1 MVRERGV
8 NVTKLILSALALSA
22 TILPGAAFAQEPPP
36 ATPPATPP
44 AAQVPATPP
53 APAAKTE
60 PPPVAA
66 AAPLDAETYKHR
78 RGQIEIMEGVLMGAV
93 KGAAQEMAQRMTS
106 LETPGFVPSGSLS
119 AKGFILEGYGVFF
132 HIEIPGVQPIVTIES
147 MQAARERLSRP
158 RQPQPEAANSGVV
171 QTPRGTAET
180 DPGSNAEYVE
190 LVTQRLM
197 EAMIRYST
205 ALELQPNE
213 WFTVAAGDGDNPLP
227 GLLVPRS
234 TMILRV
240 KGSDIADYMT
250 KRATLEEIR
259 RKIEVRKF

>member
-1 MVRERGV
+1 MTRVF
-8 NVTKLILSALALSA
+8 LIGLSLSA
-22 TILPGAAFAQEPPP
+22 TTLTGSVLAQEPPP
-36 ATPPATPP
+36 AVPPVSQPTPAQPAATPP
-44 AAQVPATPP
+44 AAPSKADSLPQVAG
-53 APAAKTE
+53 AASQL
-60 PPPVAA
+60 
-66 AAPLDAETYKHR
+66 AAPLDPETYKHR

-93 KGAAQEMAQRMTS
+93 RGAALEMANRMTT
-106 LETPGFVPSGSLS
+106 LETPGFRPSGSLS

-132 HIEIPGVQPIVTIES
+132 HVEIPGVQPIVTIES
-147 MQAARERLSRP
+147 MQAARERLARP
-158 RQPQPEAANSGVV
+158 RQPQPEAANTSTV
-171 QTPRGTAET
+171 QTPQGSAAT

-205 ALELQPNE
+205 ALELQSNE

>member
-1 MVRERGV
+1 M
-8 NVTKLILSALALSA
+8 TALALSA
-22 TILPGAAFAQEPPP
+22 MTLTASAAWQDPPP
-36 ATPPATPP
+36 ATPPAAPLPT
-44 AAQVPATPP
+44 TPP
-53 APAAKTE
+53 APTSE
-60 PPPVAA
+60 PAGSVASPPAGQLA

-93 KGAAQEMAQRMTS
+93 KAAALEMANRMTT

-132 HIEIPGVQPIVTIES
+132 HVEIPGVQPIVTIES
-147 MQAARERLSRP
+147 MQAQRERLSRP
-158 RQPQPEAANSGVV
+158 RPALPEAANSGVV
-171 QTPRGTAET
+171 QTPRSGAAT
-180 DPGSNAEYVE
+180 DPGSNAEYVD

-197 EAMIRYST
+197 DAMVRYST

-213 WFTVAAGDGDNPLP
+213 WFTVAAGDGDMPLP

-259 RKIEVRKF
+259 RKIDVRKF